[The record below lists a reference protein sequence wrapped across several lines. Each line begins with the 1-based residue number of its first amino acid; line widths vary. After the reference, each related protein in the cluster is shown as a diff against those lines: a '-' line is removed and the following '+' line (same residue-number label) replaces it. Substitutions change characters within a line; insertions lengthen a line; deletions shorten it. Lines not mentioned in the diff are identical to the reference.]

1 MLHALVTANAPV
13 EPDPTLVTPGLL
25 GLVMVLALGAAL
37 FLLVRSMSK
46 QLRRIDV
53 PTEAEVAEAGGVT
66 EDEIVLPGASASDDK
81 KS

>member
-1 MLHALVTANAPV
+1 MLHTLVTANAPV

-25 GLVMVLALGAAL
+25 GLVILLALGVAVY
-37 FLLVRSMSK
+37 LLVRSMGK

-53 PTEAEVAEAGGVT
+53 PSEAELKRAGEAS
-66 EDEIVLPGASASDDK
+66 EEQIVLPGASASDDT